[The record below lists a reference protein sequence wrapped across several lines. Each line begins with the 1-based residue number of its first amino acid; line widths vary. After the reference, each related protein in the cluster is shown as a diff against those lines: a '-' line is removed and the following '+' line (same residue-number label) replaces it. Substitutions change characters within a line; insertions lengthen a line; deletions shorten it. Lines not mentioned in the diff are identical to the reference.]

1 MSTETPTIEE
11 PKKQIHPAIPAA
23 LVVLIVGLFV
33 FFVIKPL
40 FFPSRS
46 NVVPPP
52 VTSGGPSASPQPSPS
67 PSPAA
72 APAETFEVFESKD
85 PFRPLVVEFAAG
97 APGGTTSG
105 TSTGSTG
112 STSTGGGAGG
122 ASAPTGGQSVTL
134 VDVFT
139 QDGTE
144 KAQVKVGS
152 TVFTVAA
159 GEVFADNFKLL
170 SISGTCAT
178 MLHGDDKFTLCE
190 GEEVFK

>member
-1 MSTETPTIEE
+1 MSIETPTIEE
-11 PKKQIHPAIPAA
+11 PKRQMHPAIPAA

-40 FFPSRS
+40 FFPSNS
-46 NVVPPP
+46 NVVDTS
-52 VTSGGPSASPQPSPS
+52 VTSGLPSASPQPSPS

-85 PFRPLVVEFAAG
+85 PFRPLVVEAAAG

-105 TSTGSTG
+105 STSTG

-139 QDGTE
+139 QDGAQ

-152 TVFTVAA
+152 TVFTVAL